1 MGTIE
6 IINNLILVKTKSLYN
21 IATIIKKCNIR
32 DMGPKIDTFIESILE
47 ISDDYEMGSVKIIS
61 DYFRETI
68 EFQKIQTVSDKRRK
82 DSHINMVNQYFN
94 DYQTFIRKEN
104 FIGKIERY
112 YNTIKNLVNALTKQ
126 KNAAILMCITDIK
139 NEFALY
145 ESFTLTESTNNISY
159 NKCPKCNQG
168 MKIIS
173 NTSEIVCEKCGI
185 TESLY
190 GTVFE
195 DDQFYFQEGNRSKT
209 GSYDPG
215 KHCRFWIERIQAR
228 ESKEI
233 PESVLIKIREC
244 IKHNKIR
251 NVEEISC
258 KEIRKYLS
266 QTRNSIYNEH
276 VPLIRKLITGRSPE
290 PLLEEEVQLITIYFD
305 KVIRVYE
312 EIKPDTKTN
321 VPYHPYL
328 IYKIIEHILY
338 KKNPMEFQKCKKRI
352 LHTLSCIHLQSRETL
367 INNDNTWSEICD
379 NIEEITYR
387 PTDANYDP
395 TF

>member
-6 IINNLILVKTKSLYN
+6 IINNLILVKTKSLYE
-21 IATIIKKCNIR
+21 IAHIIQNCNISSVNN
-32 DMGPKIDTFIESILE
+32 KICGFITAIQE
-47 ISDDYEMGSVKIIS
+47 ISNDYEMGSVKIIS
-61 DYFRETI
+61 DYFQEI
-68 EFQKIQTVSDKRRK
+68 EEFTQKVSDKDAHVSK
-82 DSHINMVNQYFN
+82 LKKYFN
-94 DYQTFIRKEN
+94 DYQIFIKKEN

-112 YNTIKNLVNALTKQ
+112 YNTIKNLVNALTKE
-126 KNAAILMCITDIK
+126 KNKAILKYISEIK
-139 NEFALY
+139 DKFLLY
-145 ESFTLTESTNNISY
+145 ESFTLTENSNKISY
-159 NKCPKCNQG
+159 NKCPKCEQG

-173 NTSEIVCEKCGI
+173 NTSEIICEACGI
-185 TESLY
+185 TENLY

-209 GSYDPG
+209 GSYLPG

-233 PESVLIKIREC
+233 PESVLNKIRNC
-244 IKHNKIR
+244 IKQNKIR
-251 NVEEISC
+251 NVDEISC

-266 QTRNSIYNEH
+266 QTHNSPYNEH
-276 VPLIRKLITGRSPE
+276 VPLIRKLITGKSPE

-312 EIKPDTKTN
+312 EIKPDNKTN

-338 KKNPMEFQKCKKRI
+338 KKSPMEFQKSKKRI
-352 LHTLSCIHLQSRETL
+352 INTLNCIHLQSRETL

-387 PTDANYDP
+387 PTDENKYL